1 MLKSF
6 KKKPFL
12 GLYAWACWVYWGER
26 LWQEPNPK
34 ELVLLGIKNYKE
46 QDFSQAKEF

>member
-12 GLYAWACWVYWGER
+12 GLYAWACWVYWGEGLMAR
-26 LWQEPNPK
+26 
-34 ELVLLGIKNYKE
+34 
-46 QDFSQAKEF
+46 AKP